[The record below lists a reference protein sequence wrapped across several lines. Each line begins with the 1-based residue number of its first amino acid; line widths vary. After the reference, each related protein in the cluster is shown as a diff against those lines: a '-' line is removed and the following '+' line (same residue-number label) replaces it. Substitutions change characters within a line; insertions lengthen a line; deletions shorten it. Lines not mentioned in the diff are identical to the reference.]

1 MPVAIDPGLP
11 VRAVFLDAGGV
22 QRQRMVLQPEAFFS
36 SNRMLAAFDVGVLRL
51 VRVAVGP
58 LALGDLG
65 KGAWRMLEPHER
77 EALAPTTGR

>member
-36 SNRMLAAFDVGVLRL
+36 GNRMLAAFDVVVKKLFHPTAIHAHKHWPRAGDK
-51 VRVAVGP
+51 ATPGP
-58 LALGDLG
+58 KL
-65 KGAWRMLEPHER
+65 
-77 EALAPTTGR
+77 

>member
-36 SNRMLAAFDVGVLRL
+36 CNRMLAAFDVVVKKLFHPTAIHAHHVVVVMAFVQLIDG
-51 VRVAVGP
+51 
-58 LALGDLG
+58 LA
-65 KGAWRMLEPHER
+65 
-77 EALAPTTGR
+77 